1 VWTLLRTPAADVSV
15 VYNSF
20 ARVWSFF
27 VHVPVS
33 ARRIL
38 RRGRPRYAAAGSQST
53 ALLPIRCRACRGVRA
68 GSCFQPVVGC
78 GTYCENPM
86 AGGID
91 LSQ

>member
-1 VWTLLRTPAADVSV
+1 VWTLLRTPAADISV

-38 RRGRPRYAAAGSQST
+38 WRGRPRYAAPGSQST

-68 GSCFQPVVGC
+68 GAVFSRWSGEALTARTQWPV
-78 GTYCENPM
+78 
-86 AGGID
+86 ALI
-91 LSQ
+91 